1 MKYYAVTE
9 NPDELM
15 HWGVLGMK
23 WGVRKERP
31 RHTGARRRS
40 TAYRKAQSKLGKM
53 MKSGIKKAEAN
64 WKAYNSP
71 EAKYARQTDRAI
83 QRARKGKLKYG
94 KLTDDQVRR
103 VTERLELERQAR
115 ALSNTEQ
122 RFTSRLSRS
131 ITEGVIKGVG
141 EGFGKRASEFIGRKS
156 VLKTDRLR
164 AEQQDRLDQA
174 KERRKI
180 RNAEREANKKIE
192 REFKDD
198 ARRDEYEHERDL
210 KYEREKARNAYLYG
224 AKYDDS
230 GKLIGDSY
238 STYYDN
244 RYSKKQTVQNQAKI
258 AEKRDA
264 KERERQAR
272 LENTVREREAAKA
285 AAARRADEERKRME
299 ADIKERERYRRGIEQ
314 LSKEAS
320 KRDADRAWDSRSS
333 RMAAR
338 QSSAVRIVEPSYTK
352 LPGSTRRKRHGK

>member
-1 MKYYAVTE
+1 MRYYAVTE

-141 EGFGKRASEFIGRKS
+141 EGLGRELQNLLEENLFLKLTDFAPS
-156 VLKTDRLR
+156 SRIVLIKP
-164 AEQQDRLDQA
+164 
-174 KERRKI
+174 K
-180 RNAEREANKKIE
+180 NAEK
-192 REFKDD
+192 
-198 ARRDEYEHERDL
+198 L
-210 KYEREKARNAYLYG
+210 KMQKE
-224 AKYDDS
+224 
-230 GKLIGDSY
+230 KLIKRS
-238 STYYDN
+238 N
-244 RYSKKQTVQNQAKI
+244 ENSKKM
-258 AEKRDA
+258 
-264 KERERQAR
+264 
-272 LENTVREREAAKA
+272 L
-285 AAARRADEERKRME
+285 
-299 ADIKERERYRRGIEQ
+299 
-314 LSKEAS
+314 
-320 KRDADRAWDSRSS
+320 
-333 RMAAR
+333 
-338 QSSAVRIVEPSYTK
+338 VEMNMSMNEI
-352 LPGSTRRKRHGK
+352 